1 MPSAPFGRHRP
12 HMRMAHQSSP
22 TRPAPALP
30 SVSGVSLR
38 RKVIS
43 GARLFFYARANN
55 ERRAL

>member
-1 MPSAPFGRHRP
+1 MPSATSGRHRR
-12 HMRMAHQSSP
+12 HVRMAHQSSP
-22 TRPAPALP
+22 TRRAPALS
-30 SVSGVSLR
+30 SVTGVSLR